1 MRRVS
6 SAAAPTRGFC
16 AFSIETAQ
24 LIAFERVG
32 KTYRS
37 FPGRRVVAVEDISFT
52 IAPGEVVGI
61 AGPNGAGKS
70 TLIALLLGLLHPTT
84 GRVTVGGMTPR
95 TFAEQRGVGYLPE
108 LIPLNPLWRADESL
122 RRLAVLGGIPA
133 ADAGRRVD
141 EVIERVGLAEHRR
154 KRCKE
159 LSKGNLQKVGLAQSL
174 LRDEQLFVF
183 DEPTHGL
190 DPLWT
195 EHFRAIIRELR
206 RADRAMLVA
215 SHNLDELERICD
227 RVVIIDRG
235 RIQRVVDLHSADV
248 AAPAV
253 AYRIRVA
260 SGAPA
265 LLAAFPGAK
274 EATRGDVIVPP
285 TDLASLNSGLARAIA
300 GGALIAAVAPD
311 RSALEREFHD
321 AVSRPGGTE

>member
-1 MRRVS
+1 M
-6 SAAAPTRGFC
+6 
-16 AFSIETAQ
+16 
-24 LIAFERVG
+24 
-32 KTYRS
+32 
-37 FPGRRVVAVEDISFT
+37 VAVEDISFT
-52 IAPGEVVGI
+52 ITPGEVVGI

-70 TLIALLLGLLHPTT
+70 TLIALLLGLLRPTT
-84 GRVTVGGMTPR
+84 GNVTVDGTQPR
-95 TFAEQRGVGYLPE
+95 AFVERRGVGYLPE

-122 RRLAVLGGIPA
+122 RRFAVLGGVPA
-133 ADAGRRVD
+133 AEVEKRVD
-141 EVIERVGLAEHRR
+141 DVIARVGLAEHRR
-154 KRCKE
+154 KRCKQ

-190 DPLWT
+190 DPVWT
-195 EHFRAIIRELR
+195 ERFREIIRELR

-235 RIQRVVDLHSADV
+235 RIQRVVDLHTASV
-248 AAPAV
+248 EAPAV

-265 LLAAFPGAK
+265 LIAAFPGAK

-285 TDLASLNSGLARAIA
+285 VDLATLNKGLAHAIA
-300 GGALIAAVAPD
+300 GGTLIAGVAPD

-321 AVSRPGGTE
+321 AVRAPGGAA